1 MAYVLSKQEALTY
14 APSELKIDFTK
25 MLKGIDEKLFFADNK
40 WTKSNNSQ
48 WNIKTSASNVDLIK
62 KNFGG
67 GTFLPNISYLV
78 EVRKGYKIKFLISK
92 KTASAGGADAQTTRM
107 QELGSAWIMRRA
119 LNDNVSYKDW
129 QSIRKDPKYN
139 ELKKIY
145 PGVDESPDWL
155 QTFFGQQKK
164 MLEKFSNAEFTEFNR
179 EGGFMQYISDLVKT
193 KYGISKK
200 DTWNPAD
207 IWCIKN
213 QDKVIKT
220 FKENVEGSK
229 LSQTIE
235 ELNAIQREMFKSKQ
249 VVGISLKKLS
259 GQIAKYEEYNLDEA
273 SLYPTFNFKLLTS
286 AIDLRFDKKFGTQD
300 ARIIVTGEGVAY
312 NFQIKGNDTAKVSNL
327 KWEPTASGSTAA
339 RVGKAPVEMVAALM
353 KDNKMDFINDN
364 KLFPQNANEFK
375 KEKTIYIQMFK
386 TLQSKRVETKIANS
400 EDFVKNITLGFNIET
415 PIAVSKLMQLKFLD
429 ELFKL
434 TEKKRNEFVT
444 DLVFLAAKIGEK
456 FGPFGKIY

>member
-25 MLKGIDEKLFFADNK
+25 MLKGIDEKLFFADDK

-48 WNIKTSASNVDLIK
+48 WSIKTSASNVDLIK

-67 GTFLPNISYLV
+67 GIFLPNISYLI

-129 QSIRKDPKYN
+129 QSIRKDPKYK
-139 ELKKIY
+139 ELVKIY
-145 PGVDESPDWL
+145 PDVDESPDWL

-164 MLEKFSNAEFTEFNR
+164 MLEKFSNAQFTEFNR

-259 GQIAKYEEYNLDEA
+259 GQIAKYEEYNLDES
-273 SLYPTFNFKLLTS
+273 SLYPDFNFKLLTS

-300 ARIIVTGEGVAY
+300 ARIVVVGEGVAY
-312 NFQIKGNDTAKVSNL
+312 NFQIKGNDTAKISNL

-353 KDNKMDFINDN
+353 RDNKMDFINDN

-375 KEKTIYIQMFK
+375 EKQNLYEQMFNRV
-386 TLQSKRVETKIANS
+386 SKKAETKITS
-400 EDFVKNITLGFNIET
+400 SIDFIKNIKIGYNVEA

-434 TEKKRNEFVT
+434 NEKKRKEFVT
-444 DLVFLAAKIGEK
+444 DLVFLASKVGEK

>member
-25 MLKGIDEKLFFADNK
+25 MLKGIDEKLFFADDK

-48 WNIKTSASNVDLIK
+48 WSIKTSASNVDLIK

-67 GTFLPNISYLV
+67 GIFLPNISYLI

-129 QSIRKDPKYN
+129 QSIRKDPKYK
-139 ELKKIY
+139 ELVKIY
-145 PGVDESPDWL
+145 PDVDESPDWL

-164 MLEKFSNAEFTEFNR
+164 MLEKFSNAQFTEFNR

-259 GQIAKYEEYNLDEA
+259 GQIAKYEEYNVDES
-273 SLYPTFNFKLLTS
+273 SLYPDFNFKLLTS

-300 ARIIVTGEGVAY
+300 ARIVVVGEGVAY
-312 NFQIKGNDTAKVSNL
+312 NFQIKGNDTAKISNL

-353 KDNKMDFINDN
+353 IDNKMDFVNDN
-364 KLFPQNANEFK
+364 KLFPQNANQF
-375 KEKTIYIQMFK
+375 KEKENLYEQMFHRV
-386 TLQSKRVETKIANS
+386 SKKAETKITS
-400 EDFVKNITLGFNIET
+400 SIDFIKNIKIGYNVEA

-434 TEKKRNEFVT
+434 NEKKRKEFVT
-444 DLVFLAAKIGEK
+444 DLVFLASKVGEK

>member
-25 MLKGIDEKLFFADNK
+25 MLKGIDEKLFFADDK

-48 WNIKTSASNVDLIK
+48 WSIKTSASNVDLIK

-67 GTFLPNISYLV
+67 GIFLPNISYLI

-129 QSIRKDPKYN
+129 QSIRKDPKYK
-139 ELKKIY
+139 ELVKIY
-145 PGVDESPDWL
+145 PDVDESPDWL

-164 MLEKFSNAEFTEFNR
+164 MLEKFSNAQFTEFNR

-249 VVGISLKKLS
+249 VVG
-259 GQIAKYEEYNLDEA
+259 
-273 SLYPTFNFKLLTS
+273 
-286 AIDLRFDKKFGTQD
+286 
-300 ARIIVTGEGVAY
+300 
-312 NFQIKGNDTAKVSNL
+312 
-327 KWEPTASGSTAA
+327 
-339 RVGKAPVEMVAALM
+339 
-353 KDNKMDFINDN
+353 
-364 KLFPQNANEFK
+364 
-375 KEKTIYIQMFK
+375 
-386 TLQSKRVETKIANS
+386 S
-400 EDFVKNITLGFNIET
+400 E
-415 PIAVSKLMQLKFLD
+415 
-429 ELFKL
+429 
-434 TEKKRNEFVT
+434 
-444 DLVFLAAKIGEK
+444 
-456 FGPFGKIY
+456 

>member
-1 MAYVLSKQEALTY
+1 
-14 APSELKIDFTK
+14 
-25 MLKGIDEKLFFADNK
+25 
-40 WTKSNNSQ
+40 
-48 WNIKTSASNVDLIK
+48 
-62 KNFGG
+62 
-67 GTFLPNISYLV
+67 
-78 EVRKGYKIKFLISK
+78 
-92 KTASAGGADAQTTRM
+92 M

-129 QSIRKDPKYN
+129 QSIRKDPKYK
-139 ELKKIY
+139 ELVQIY

-164 MLEKFSNAEFTEFNR
+164 MLEKFSNAQFTEFNR
-179 EGGFMQYISDLVKT
+179 EGGFMQYISELVKT

-213 QDKVIKT
+213 QDKVLKT

-273 SLYPTFNFKLLTS
+273 SLYPDFNFKLLTS

-300 ARIIVTGEGVAY
+300 ARIVVVGEGVAY
-312 NFQIKGNDTAKVSNL
+312 NFQIKGNDTAKISNL

-339 RVGKAPVEMVAALM
+339 RVGKAPVEMVATLM
-353 KDNKMDFINDN
+353 RDNKMDFINDN
-364 KLFPQNANEFK
+364 KLFPQNANQF
-375 KEKTIYIQMFK
+375 KEKEELYEQMFHRV
-386 TLQSKRVETKIANS
+386 SKKAETKITS
-400 EDFVKNITLGFNIET
+400 SIDFIKNIKIGYNVEA

-434 TEKKRNEFVT
+434 NEKKRKEFVT
-444 DLVFLAAKIGEK
+444 DLVFLASKVGEK

>member
-78 EVRKGYKIKFLISK
+78 EVRKGFKIKFLVSK
-92 KTASAGGADAQTTRM
+92 KTASAGGADAKTTRM
-107 QELGSAWIMRRA
+107 QELGSAWIMKRA
-119 LNDNVSYKDW
+119 LNDNVTYATW
-129 QSIRKDPKYN
+129 QKIREDPKYK
-139 ELKKIY
+139 ELVQIY
-145 PGVDESPDWL
+145 PDVDESPDWL

-164 MLEKFSNAEFTEFNR
+164 MLEKFSNAQFTEFNR

-235 ELNAIQREMFKSKQ
+235 ELNAIQREMFKSGQ

-273 SLYPTFNFKLLTS
+273 SLYPNFNFKLLS
-286 AIDLRFDKKFGTQD
+286 SSIDLRFDKKFGTQD

-312 NFQIKGNDTAKVSNL
+312 NFQIKGNDTAKISNL
-327 KWEPTASGSTAA
+327 KWEPTAKGSTAA
-339 RVGKAPVEMVAALM
+339 RVGKAPVEMVAALIR
-353 KDNKMDFINDN
+353 DNKMDFVNDN
-364 KLFPQNANEFK
+364 KLFPQNANQF
-375 KEKTIYIQMFK
+375 KEKENLYEQMFHRV
-386 TLQSKRVETKIANS
+386 SKKAETKITS
-400 EDFVKNITLGFNIET
+400 SIDFIKNIKIGYNVEA

-434 TEKKRNEFVT
+434 NEKKRNEFVT
-444 DLVFLAAKIGEK
+444 DLVFLASKIGEK

>member
-1 MAYVLSKQEALTY
+1 MSYVLDTKQSLSY
-14 APSELKIDFTK
+14 APLDLKPDFTK
-25 MLKGIDEKLFFADNK
+25 MLKGIDEKLFFADDK
-40 WTKSNNSQ
+40 WTKSNNSL
-48 WNIKTSASNVDLIK
+48 WNIKTSADNVNKIK
-62 KNFGG
+62 KNYGG
-67 GTFLPNISYLV
+67 GTFISNVSYLV
-78 EVRKGYKIKFLISK
+78 QARKGYKIKFLISK
-92 KTASAGGADAQTTRM
+92 KTASSGGADAKTTRM
-107 QELGSAWIMRRA
+107 QELGSAWIMKRA
-119 LNDNVSYKDW
+119 LNDNIVYKDW
-129 QSIRKDPKYN
+129 QSIRKDPKYK
-139 ELKKIY
+139 ELVNIY
-145 PGVDESPDWL
+145 PDVDESPDWL
-155 QTFFGQQKK
+155 QTFYGQQKK
-164 MLEKFSNAEFTEFNR
+164 MLEKFANAEFTEFNR

-193 KYGISKK
+193 KYNISKK
-200 DTWNPAD
+200 DTWDPAD

-213 QDKVIKT
+213 QDKVLKII
-220 FKENVEGSK
+220 KENVEGSK
-229 LSQTIE
+229 HSQTIE
-235 ELNAIQREMFKSKQ
+235 ELNAILREMFKSKQ

-259 GQIAKYEEYNLDEA
+259 GQIAKYEEYNLNEA
-273 SLYPTFNFKLLTS
+273 SLYPDFNFKLLTA

-312 NFQIKGNDTAKVSNL
+312 NFQIKGNDTAKISNL
-327 KWEPTASGSTAA
+327 KWEPTASGSTSA

-353 KDNKMDFINDN
+353 KDNKMNFTNDN

-375 KEKTIYIQMFK
+375 KEKTEYIQMFK

-400 EDFVKNITLGFNIET
+400 EDFVKNITLGFNVET

>member
-1 MAYVLSKQEALTY
+1 MAYVLDKQQSLNH
-14 APSELKIDFTK
+14 APSELKNDFTK
-25 MLKGIDEKLFFADNK
+25 MLKGIDEKLFFADDKWSKNK
-40 WTKSNNSQ
+40 NSQ
-48 WNIKTSASNVDLIK
+48 WNIKTSSSNVDLIK

-67 GTFLPNISYLV
+67 GIFLPNISYLV
-78 EVRKGYKIKFLISK
+78 EATKGYKIKFLISK
-92 KTASAGGADAQTTRM
+92 KSAPTGSADAQTTRM

-119 LNDNVSYKDW
+119 LNDNIHYKDW

-145 PGVDESPDWL
+145 PDVDESPDWL
-155 QTFFGQQKK
+155 QTFYGQQKK
-164 MLEKFSNAEFTEFNR
+164 MLEKFSNAQFTEFNR
-179 EGGFMQYISDLVKT
+179 EGGFMQYISELVKT

-213 QDKVIKT
+213 QDKVIKI
-220 FKENVEGSK
+220 FKDNVEGSK

-235 ELNAIQREMFKSKQ
+235 EVNAIQREMFKSKQ

-273 SLYPTFNFKLLTS
+273 SLYPDFNFKLLSS

-300 ARIIVTGEGVAY
+300 ARLIVTGEGVAY
-312 NFQIKGNDTAKVSNL
+312 NFQIKGNDTAKISNL
-327 KWEPTASGSTAA
+327 KWEPTAKGSTAA

-375 KEKTIYIQMFK
+375 EKQNLYEQMFK
-386 TLQSKRVETKIANS
+386 RLLIQKVETKITSSN
-400 EDFVKNITLGFNIET
+400 DFIKNIKLGYNVET

-429 ELFKL
+429 ELYKL
-434 TEKKRNEFVT
+434 NQKKRNEFVT
-444 DLVFLAAKIGEK
+444 DLVFLASKIGEK

>member
-25 MLKGIDEKLFFADNK
+25 MLKGIDEKLFFADDK

-48 WNIKTSASNVDLIK
+48 WSIKTSASNVDLIK

-67 GTFLPNISYLV
+67 GIFLPNISYLI

-129 QSIRKDPKYN
+129 QSIRKDPKYK
-139 ELKKIY
+139 ELVKIY
-145 PGVDESPDWL
+145 PDVDESPDWL

-164 MLEKFSNAEFTEFNR
+164 MLEKFSNAQFTEFNR

-273 SLYPTFNFKLLTS
+273 SLYPDFNFKLLTS

-300 ARIIVTGEGVAY
+300 ARIVVVGEGVAY
-312 NFQIKGNDTAKVSNL
+312 NFQIKGNDTAKISNL

-353 KDNKMDFINDN
+353 IDNKMDFVNDN
-364 KLFPQNANEFK
+364 KLFPQNANQF
-375 KEKTIYIQMFK
+375 KEKENLYEQMFHRV
-386 TLQSKRVETKIANS
+386 SKKAETKITS
-400 EDFVKNITLGFNIET
+400 SIDFIKNIKIGYNVEA

-434 TEKKRNEFVT
+434 NEKKRKEFVT
-444 DLVFLAAKIGEK
+444 DLVFLASKVGEK

>member
-25 MLKGIDEKLFFADNK
+25 MLKGIDEKLFFADDK

-48 WNIKTSASNVDLIK
+48 WSIKTSASNVDLIK

-67 GTFLPNISYLV
+67 GIFLPNISYLI

-129 QSIRKDPKYN
+129 QSIRKDPKYK
-139 ELKKIY
+139 ELVKIY
-145 PGVDESPDWL
+145 PDVDESPDWL

-164 MLEKFSNAEFTEFNR
+164 MLEKFSNAQFTEFNR
-179 EGGFMQYISDLVKT
+179 EGGFMQFISDLVKT

-259 GQIAKYEEYNLDEA
+259 GQIAKYEEYNLDES
-273 SLYPTFNFKLLTS
+273 SLYPDFNFKLLTS

-300 ARIIVTGEGVAY
+300 ARIVVVGEGVAY
-312 NFQIKGNDTAKVSNL
+312 NFQIKGNDTAKISNL

-353 KDNKMDFINDN
+353 RDNKMDFINDN
-364 KLFPQNANEFK
+364 KLFPQNANQF
-375 KEKTIYIQMFK
+375 KEKEELYEQMFHRV
-386 TLQSKRVETKIANS
+386 SKKAETKITS
-400 EDFVKNITLGFNIET
+400 SIDFIKNIKIGYNVEA

-434 TEKKRNEFVT
+434 NEKKRKEFVT
-444 DLVFLAAKIGEK
+444 DLVFLASKVGEK

>member
-25 MLKGIDEKLFFADNK
+25 MLKGIDEKLFFADDK

-48 WNIKTSASNVDLIK
+48 WSIKTSASNVDLIK

-67 GTFLPNISYLV
+67 GIFLPNISYLI

-129 QSIRKDPKYN
+129 QSIRKDPKYK
-139 ELKKIY
+139 ELVKIY
-145 PGVDESPDWL
+145 PDVDESPDWL

-164 MLEKFSNAEFTEFNR
+164 MLEKFSNAQFTEFNR

-213 QDKVIKT
+213 QDKVLKT

-259 GQIAKYEEYNLDEA
+259 GQIAKYEEYNLDES
-273 SLYPTFNFKLLTS
+273 SLYPDFNFKLLTS

-300 ARIIVTGEGVAY
+300 ARIVVVGEGVAY
-312 NFQIKGNDTAKVSNL
+312 NFQIKGNDTAKISNL

-353 KDNKMDFINDN
+353 IDNKMDFVNDN
-364 KLFPQNANEFK
+364 KLFPQNANQF
-375 KEKTIYIQMFK
+375 KEKENLYEQMFHRV
-386 TLQSKRVETKIANS
+386 SKKAETKITS
-400 EDFVKNITLGFNIET
+400 SIDFIKNIKIGYNVEA

-434 TEKKRNEFVT
+434 NEKKRKEFVT
-444 DLVFLAAKIGEK
+444 DLVFLASKVGEK

>member
-67 GTFLPNISYLV
+67 GTFLPNISYLI
-78 EVRKGYKIKFLISK
+78 EVRKGYKIKFLVSK
-92 KTASAGGADAQTTRM
+92 KSSSAGGADAQTTRM
-107 QELGSAWIMRRA
+107 QELGSAWIMKRA
-119 LNDNVSYKDW
+119 LNDNVFYKDW
-129 QSIRKDPKYN
+129 QSIRKDPKYK
-139 ELKKIY
+139 ELVQIY
-145 PGVDESPDWL
+145 PDVDESPDWL

-164 MLEKFSNAEFTEFNR
+164 MLEKFSNTQFTEFNR

-235 ELNAIQREMFKSKQ
+235 ELNAIQREMFKSGQ

-273 SLYPTFNFKLLTS
+273 SLYPDFNFKLLTS
-286 AIDLRFDKKFGTQD
+286 SIDLRFDKKFGTQD
-300 ARIIVTGEGVAY
+300 ARIVVVGEGVAY
-312 NFQIKGNDTAKVSNL
+312 NFQIKGNETAKISNL

-353 KDNKMDFINDN
+353 RDNKMDFINNN
-364 KLFPQNANEFK
+364 KLFPQNANQF
-375 KEKTIYIQMFK
+375 KEKENLYEQMFHRV
-386 TLQSKRVETKIANS
+386 SKKAETKITS
-400 EDFVKNITLGFNIET
+400 SIDFIKNIKIGYNVEA

-434 TEKKRNEFVT
+434 NEKKRKEFVT
-444 DLVFLAAKIGEK
+444 DLVFLSAKIGEN

>member
-25 MLKGIDEKLFFADNK
+25 MLKGIDEKLFFADDK

-48 WNIKTSASNVDLIK
+48 WSIKTSASNVDLIK

-67 GTFLPNISYLV
+67 GIFLPNISYLV

-129 QSIRKDPKYN
+129 QSIRKDPKYK
-139 ELKKIY
+139 ELVKIY
-145 PGVDESPDWL
+145 PDVDESPDWL

-164 MLEKFSNAEFTEFNR
+164 MLEKFSNAQFTEFNR

-259 GQIAKYEEYNLDEA
+259 GQIAKYEEYNLDES
-273 SLYPTFNFKLLTS
+273 SLYPDFNFKLLTS

-300 ARIIVTGEGVAY
+300 ARIVVVGEGVAY
-312 NFQIKGNDTAKVSNL
+312 NFQIKGNDTAKISNL

-353 KDNKMDFINDN
+353 IDNKMDFVNDN
-364 KLFPQNANEFK
+364 KLFPQNANQF
-375 KEKTIYIQMFK
+375 KEKENLYEQMFHRV
-386 TLQSKRVETKIANS
+386 SKKAETKITS
-400 EDFVKNITLGFNIET
+400 SIDFIKNIKIGYNVEA

-434 TEKKRNEFVT
+434 NEKKRKEFVT
-444 DLVFLAAKIGEK
+444 DLVFLASKVGEK

>member
-1 MAYVLSKQEALTY
+1 MAYVLSKQQALNY

-25 MLKGIDEKLFFADNK
+25 MLKGIDEKLFFADDK

-48 WNIKTSASNVDLIK
+48 WSIKTSASNVDLIK

-67 GTFLPNISYLV
+67 GIFLPNISYLV

-119 LNDNVSYKDW
+119 LNDNVAYKDW
-129 QSIRKDPKYN
+129 QAIRKDPKYN
-139 ELKKIY
+139 ELVKIY
-145 PGVDESPDWL
+145 PDVDESPDWL

-164 MLEKFSNAEFTEFNR
+164 MLEKFSNAQFTEFNR

-213 QDKVIKT
+213 QDKVLKT

-259 GQIAKYEEYNLDEA
+259 GQIAKYEEYNLDES
-273 SLYPTFNFKLLTS
+273 SLYPDFNFKLLTS
-286 AIDLRFDKKFGTQD
+286 TVDLRFDKKFGTQD

-312 NFQIKGNDTAKVSNL
+312 NFQIKGNDTAKISNL

-353 KDNKMDFINDN
+353 RDNKMDFINDN

-375 KEKTIYIQMFK
+375 EKQNLYEQMFNRV
-386 TLQSKRVETKIANS
+386 SKKAETKITS
-400 EDFVKNITLGFNIET
+400 SIDFIKNIKIGYNVEA

-434 TEKKRNEFVT
+434 DEKKRREFVT
-444 DLVFLAAKIGEK
+444 DLVFLASKIGEK

>member
-1 MAYVLSKQEALTY
+1 MAYVLSKQQALNY

-25 MLKGIDEKLFFADNK
+25 MLKGIDEKLFFADDK

-48 WNIKTSASNVDLIK
+48 WSIKTSASNVDLIK

-67 GTFLPNISYLV
+67 GIFLPNISYLV

-119 LNDNVSYKDW
+119 LNDNVAYKDW
-129 QSIRKDPKYN
+129 QAIRKDPKYN
-139 ELKKIY
+139 ELVKIY
-145 PGVDESPDWL
+145 PDVDESPDWL

-164 MLEKFSNAEFTEFNR
+164 MLEKFSNAQFTEFNR
-179 EGGFMQYISDLVKT
+179 EGGFMQFISDLVKT

-259 GQIAKYEEYNLDEA
+259 GQIAKYEEYNLDES
-273 SLYPTFNFKLLTS
+273 SLYPDFNFKLLTS
-286 AIDLRFDKKFGTQD
+286 TVDLRFDKKFGTQD

-312 NFQIKGNDTAKVSNL
+312 NFQIKGK
-327 KWEPTASGSTAA
+327 
-339 RVGKAPVEMVAALM
+339 
-353 KDNKMDFINDN
+353 
-364 KLFPQNANEFK
+364 
-375 KEKTIYIQMFK
+375 
-386 TLQSKRVETKIANS
+386 
-400 EDFVKNITLGFNIET
+400 FN
-415 PIAVSKLMQLKFLD
+415 
-429 ELFKL
+429 
-434 TEKKRNEFVT
+434 
-444 DLVFLAAKIGEK
+444 
-456 FGPFGKIY
+456 

>member
-25 MLKGIDEKLFFADNK
+25 MLKGIDEKLFFADDK

-48 WNIKTSASNVDLIK
+48 WSIKTSASNVDLIK

-67 GTFLPNISYLV
+67 GIFLPNISYLI

-129 QSIRKDPKYN
+129 QSIRKDPKYK
-139 ELKKIY
+139 ELVKIY
-145 PGVDESPDWL
+145 PDVDESPDWL

-164 MLEKFSNAEFTEFNR
+164 MLEKFSNAQFTEFNR

-259 GQIAKYEEYNLDEA
+259 GQIAKYEEYNLDES
-273 SLYPTFNFKLLTS
+273 SLYPDFNFKLLTS

-300 ARIIVTGEGVAY
+300 ARIVVVGEGVAY
-312 NFQIKGNDTAKVSNL
+312 NFQIKGNDTAKISNL

-353 KDNKMDFINDN
+353 RDNKMDFINDN

-375 KEKTIYIQMFK
+375 EKQNLYEQMFNRV
-386 TLQSKRVETKIANS
+386 SKKAETKITS
-400 EDFVKNITLGFNIET
+400 SIDFIKNIKIGYNVEA

-434 TEKKRNEFVT
+434 DEKKRREFVT
-444 DLVFLAAKIGEK
+444 DLVFLASKIGEK

>member
-25 MLKGIDEKLFFADNK
+25 MLKGIDEKLFFADDK

-48 WNIKTSASNVDLIK
+48 WSIKTSASNVDLIK

-67 GTFLPNISYLV
+67 GIFLPNISYLI

-129 QSIRKDPKYN
+129 QSIRKDPKYK
-139 ELKKIY
+139 ELVKIY
-145 PGVDESPDWL
+145 PDVDESPDWL

-164 MLEKFSNAEFTEFNR
+164 MLEKFSNAQFTEFNR

-259 GQIAKYEEYNLDEA
+259 GQIAKYEEYNLDES
-273 SLYPTFNFKLLTS
+273 SLYPDFNFKLLTS

-300 ARIIVTGEGVAY
+300 ARIVVVGEGVAY
-312 NFQIKGNDTAKVSNL
+312 NFQIKGNDTAKISNL

-353 KDNKMDFINDN
+353 IDNKMDFVNDN
-364 KLFPQNANEFK
+364 KLFPQNANQF
-375 KEKTIYIQMFK
+375 KEKENLYEQMFHRV
-386 TLQSKRVETKIANS
+386 SKKAETKITS
-400 EDFVKNITLGFNIET
+400 SIDFIKNIKIGYNVEA

-434 TEKKRNEFVT
+434 NEKKRKEFVT
-444 DLVFLAAKIGEK
+444 DLVFLASKVGEK